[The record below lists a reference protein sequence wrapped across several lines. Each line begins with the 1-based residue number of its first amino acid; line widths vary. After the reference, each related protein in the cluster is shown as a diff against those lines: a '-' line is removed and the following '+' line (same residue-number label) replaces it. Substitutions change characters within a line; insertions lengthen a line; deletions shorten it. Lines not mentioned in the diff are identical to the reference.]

1 MRPRHA
7 TAATVRRGVEVVY
20 RRNLKLS
27 VTVSPS
33 EIVVVDS

>member
-7 TAATVRRGVEVVY
+7 TAATARRGVEVVY